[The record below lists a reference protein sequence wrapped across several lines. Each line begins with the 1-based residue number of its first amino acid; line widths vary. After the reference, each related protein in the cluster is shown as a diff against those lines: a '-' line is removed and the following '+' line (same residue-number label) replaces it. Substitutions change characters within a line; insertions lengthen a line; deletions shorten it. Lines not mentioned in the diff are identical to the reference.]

1 MRQINEIIVHC
12 AATREGRDFTVED
25 ITRWHKAR
33 GFATIG
39 YHYVI
44 YRDGSIHEGR
54 PLEQIGAH
62 CVGHNKHSIGI
73 CYIGG
78 CASDGKTPKD
88 TRTPEQKEALLALL
102 RRLKARFPNAT
113 IHGHRDFAAK
123 ACPSYDAFREYR
135 QLALAI
141 MLVFS
146 SLLFSSCRST
156 KRVVKEKA
164 EVAMQQTVS
173 QSATSFATD
182 KFQQNI
188 VLHIDSIVLTSMS
201 VPQVSEP
208 KVDGQRESQTV
219 DGAVLIGRTSDSSG
233 LKPCARETRTS
244 TPSAK
249 ASGRASLRS
258 AGNGSSLR
266 AVLKGTSLRS
276 GAGKALPRID
286 VSKIKVSGI
295 RLQSVT
301 ADSSSSTTAVSS
313 EGNLQASGRSL
324 AKAKAAK
331 KPSTLTFYWIVFLI
345 IIAIAV
351 AVAFAVAT
359 KANPFRSAV
368 RFIVRKVL
376 T

>member
-1 MRQINEIIVHC
+1 MRSINEIIVHC

-141 MLVFS
+141 LLVFS

-182 KFQQNI
+182 KFLQNI
-188 VLHIDSIVLTSMS
+188 VLQIDSIVLTSMS
-201 VPQVSEP
+201 VPQVSE
-208 KVDGQRESQTV
+208 TV

-233 LKPCARETRTS
+233 LEPCARETRTS
-244 TPSAK
+244 GSSAK
-249 ASGRASLRS
+249 ASDRASLRS

-266 AVLKGTSLRS
+266 AVLKGASLRS
-276 GAGKALPRID
+276 GAGGVPPLNRD
-286 VSKIKVSGI
+286 TKVVISGI

-324 AKAKAAK
+324 AKAKEAK
-331 KPSTLTFYWIVFLI
+331 KPSTLVFRWIVFLI

-351 AVAFAVAT
+351 AVAFAVAS

>member
-1 MRQINEIIVHC
+1 MRKINEIIVHC

-123 ACPSYDAFREYR
+123 ACPSFDALREYR

-182 KFQQNI
+182 KFLQNI
-188 VLHIDSIVLTSMS
+188 VLQIDSIVLTSMS
-201 VPQVSEP
+201 VPQVSE
-208 KVDGQRESQTV
+208 TV

-233 LKPCARETRTS
+233 LEPCARETRTS
-244 TPSAK
+244 GASAK
-249 ASGRASLRS
+249 ASG
-258 AGNGSSLR
+258 AGG
-266 AVLKGTSLRS
+266 ASLRS
-276 GAGKALPRID
+276 GAGGVPPLNRGT
-286 VSKIKVSGI
+286 KVVISGI

-324 AKAKAAK
+324 AKAKEAK
-331 KPSTLTFYWIVFLI
+331 KPSTLAFYWIVFLI

-351 AVAFAVAT
+351 AVAFAVAS

>member
-1 MRQINEIIVHC
+1 MRQINEIIIHC

-88 TRTPEQKEALLALL
+88 TRTSEQKEALLALL

-182 KFQQNI
+182 KFLQNI
-188 VLHIDSIVLTSMS
+188 VLHIDSIVLTSLS
-201 VPQVSEP
+201 VPQVSE
-208 KVDGQRESQTV
+208 TV

-233 LKPCARETRTS
+233 LEPCARETRTS
-244 TPSAK
+244 SP
-249 ASGRASLRS
+249 
-258 AGNGSSLR
+258 
-266 AVLKGTSLRS
+266 SLRS

-324 AKAKAAK
+324 AKAKEAK
-331 KPSTLTFYWIVFLI
+331 KPSTLVFRWIVFLI

>member
-146 SLLFSSCRST
+146 SLLLSSCRST

-182 KFQQNI
+182 KFLQNI
-188 VLHIDSIVLTSMS
+188 VLQIDSIVLTSMS
-201 VPQVSEP
+201 VPQVSE
-208 KVDGQRESQTV
+208 TV

-233 LKPCARETRTS
+233 LEPCARETRTS
-244 TPSAK
+244 GASAK
-249 ASGRASLRS
+249 ASGTGGA
-258 AGNGSSLR
+258 
-266 AVLKGTSLRS
+266 SLRS
-276 GAGKALPRID
+276 GAGGVPPLNRGT
-286 VSKIKVSGI
+286 KVVISGI

-324 AKAKAAK
+324 AKAKEAK

-351 AVAFAVAT
+351 AVAFAVAS

>member
-1 MRQINEIIVHC
+1 MRKINEIIIHC
-12 AATREGRDFTVED
+12 AATREGRGFTVED

-88 TRTPEQKEALLALL
+88 TRTSEQKEALLSLL

-123 ACPSYDAFREYR
+123 ACPSFDAFREYSG
-135 QLALAI
+135 LALAI

-146 SLLFSSCRST
+146 SLLLSSCRST

-182 KFQQNI
+182 KFLQNI
-188 VLHIDSIVLTSMS
+188 VLQIDSIVLTSMS
-201 VPQVSEP
+201 VPQVSE
-208 KVDGQRESQTV
+208 TV

-233 LKPCARETRTS
+233 LEPCARETRTRES
-244 TPSAK
+244 
-249 ASGRASLRS
+249 SLRS

-324 AKAKAAK
+324 AKAKEAK
-331 KPSTLTFYWIVFLI
+331 KPSTLAFYWIVFLI

>member
-1 MRQINEIIVHC
+1 MRIINEIIVHC

-113 IHGHRDFAAK
+113 INGHRDFAAK
-123 ACPSYDAFREYR
+123 ACPSFDARSEFRS
-135 QLALAI
+135 LAVTILLAFSL
-141 MLVFS
+141 ML
-146 SLLFSSCRST
+146 LSSCRST

-182 KFQQNI
+182 KFLQNI
-188 VLHIDSIVLTSMS
+188 VLQIDSIVLTSMS
-201 VPQVSEP
+201 VPQVSE
-208 KVDGQRESQTV
+208 TV
-219 DGAVLIGRTSDSSG
+219 NGAMLIGRISDSSG
-233 LKPCARETRTS
+233 LEPCARETRTS
-244 TPSAK
+244 SP
-249 ASGRASLRS
+249 
-258 AGNGSSLR
+258 
-266 AVLKGTSLRS
+266 SLRS

-324 AKAKAAK
+324 AKAKEAK
-331 KPSTLTFYWIVFLI
+331 KPSTLAFYWIVFLI

-351 AVAFAVAT
+351 AVAFAVAS

>member
-1 MRQINEIIVHC
+1 MRSINEIIVHC

-88 TRTPEQKEALLALL
+88 TRTSEQKEALLALL

-123 ACPSYDAFREYR
+123 ACPSFDAFREYR

-146 SLLFSSCRST
+146 SLLLSSCRST

-182 KFQQNI
+182 KFLQNI
-188 VLHIDSIVLTSMS
+188 VLQIDSIVLTSMS
-201 VPQVSEP
+201 VPQVSE
-208 KVDGQRESQTV
+208 TV

-233 LKPCARETRTS
+233 LEPCARETRTRES
-244 TPSAK
+244 
-249 ASGRASLRS
+249 SLRS

-266 AVLKGTSLRS
+266 AVLKGASLRS

-313 EGNLQASGRSL
+313 ESNLQASGRSL
-324 AKAKAAK
+324 AKAKEAK
-331 KPSTLTFYWIVFLI
+331 KPSTLVFRWIVFLI

-351 AVAFAVAT
+351 AVAFAVAS

>member
-1 MRQINEIIVHC
+1 MRKINEIIVHC

-123 ACPSYDAFREYR
+123 ACPSFDAFREYR

-182 KFQQNI
+182 KFLQNI
-188 VLHIDSIVLTSMS
+188 VLQIDSIVLTSMS
-201 VPQVSEP
+201 VPQVSE
-208 KVDGQRESQTV
+208 TV
-219 DGAVLIGRTSDSSG
+219 DGAMLIGRTSDSSG
-233 LKPCARETRTS
+233 LKPCARETRTRES
-244 TPSAK
+244 
-249 ASGRASLRS
+249 SLRS

-266 AVLKGTSLRS
+266 AVLKGASLRS
-276 GAGKALPRID
+276 DAGKSIPRID
-286 VSKIKVSGI
+286 VTKIKVSGI

-324 AKAKAAK
+324 AKAKEAK
-331 KPSTLTFYWIVFLI
+331 KPSTLAFYWIVFLI

-351 AVAFAVAT
+351 AVAFAVAS

>member
-1 MRQINEIIVHC
+1 MRKINEIIVHC

-62 CVGHNKHSIGI
+62 CVGHNKHSIGV

-88 TRTPEQKEALLALL
+88 TRTSEQKEALLSLL

-135 QLALAI
+135 QLAIAI

-182 KFQQNI
+182 KFLQNI
-188 VLHIDSIVLTSMS
+188 VLQIDSIVLTSMS
-201 VPQVSEP
+201 VPQVSEN
-208 KVDGQRESQTV
+208 V

-233 LKPCARETRTS
+233 LKPCARETRTRES
-244 TPSAK
+244 
-249 ASGRASLRS
+249 SLRS

-266 AVLKGTSLRS
+266 AVLKGASLRS

-324 AKAKAAK
+324 AKAKEAK
-331 KPSTLTFYWIVFLI
+331 KPSTLAFYWIVFLI

-351 AVAFAVAT
+351 AVAFAIAS

-368 RFIVRKVL
+368 RFILRL
-376 T
+376 RD

>member
-1 MRQINEIIVHC
+1 MRGINEIIVHC

-182 KFQQNI
+182 KFLQNI
-188 VLHIDSIVLTSMS
+188 VLQIDSIVLTSMS
-201 VPQVSEP
+201 VPQVFE
-208 KVDGQRESQTV
+208 TV
-219 DGAVLIGRTSDSSG
+219 DSTGLIGRISDSSG
-233 LKPCARETRTS
+233 FEPCARETRTS
-244 TPSAK
+244 SP
-249 ASGRASLRS
+249 
-258 AGNGSSLR
+258 
-266 AVLKGTSLRS
+266 SLRS
-276 GAGKALPRID
+276 GTGKALPRID

-324 AKAKAAK
+324 AKAKEAK
-331 KPSTLTFYWIVFLI
+331 KPSTLVFRWIVFLI

-351 AVAFAVAT
+351 AVAFAVAS

>member
-1 MRQINEIIVHC
+1 MRSINEIIVHC

-88 TRTPEQKEALLALL
+88 TRTSEQKEALLSLL
-102 RRLKARFPNAT
+102 RRLKARFPNAS

-182 KFQQNI
+182 KFLQNI

-201 VPQVSEP
+201 VPQVSE
-208 KVDGQRESQTV
+208 TV
-219 DGAVLIGRTSDSSG
+219 DGAMLIGRTSDSSG
-233 LKPCARETRTS
+233 LEPYARETRTS
-244 TPSAK
+244 SP
-249 ASGRASLRS
+249 
-258 AGNGSSLR
+258 
-266 AVLKGTSLRS
+266 SLRS
-276 GAGKALPRID
+276 GTGKSLPRNNI
-286 VSKIKVSGI
+286 SKIKVSGI

-324 AKAKAAK
+324 AKAKEAK

-351 AVAFAVAT
+351 AVAFAVAS

>member
-1 MRQINEIIVHC
+1 MRKINEIIVHC

-123 ACPSYDAFREYR
+123 ACPSFDAFREYR

-146 SLLFSSCRST
+146 SLLLSSCRST

-182 KFQQNI
+182 KFLQNI
-188 VLHIDSIVLTSMS
+188 VLQIDSIVLTSMS
-201 VPQVSEP
+201 VPQVSE
-208 KVDGQRESQTV
+208 TV
-219 DGAVLIGRTSDSSG
+219 DGAMLIGRASDSSG

-244 TPSAK
+244 SP
-249 ASGRASLRS
+249 
-258 AGNGSSLR
+258 
-266 AVLKGTSLRS
+266 SLRS
-276 GAGKALPRID
+276 GAGKSIPRNNI
-286 VSKIKVSGI
+286 SKIKVSGI

-324 AKAKAAK
+324 AKAKEAK
-331 KPSTLTFYWIVFLI
+331 KPSTLVFRWIVFLI

-351 AVAFAVAT
+351 AVAFAVAS

>member
-1 MRQINEIIVHC
+1 MRKINEIIVHC

-88 TRTPEQKEALLALL
+88 TRTPEQKEALLSLL

-123 ACPSYDAFREYR
+123 ACPSFDARSEFRS
-135 QLALAI
+135 LAVTILLAFSL
-141 MLVFS
+141 ML
-146 SLLFSSCRST
+146 LSSCRST

-182 KFQQNI
+182 KFLQNI
-188 VLHIDSIVLTSMS
+188 VLQIDSIVLTSMS
-201 VPQVSEP
+201 VPQVSE
-208 KVDGQRESQTV
+208 TV
-219 DGAVLIGRTSDSSG
+219 DGAMLIGRTSDSSG
-233 LKPCARETRTS
+233 LEPCARETRTRES
-244 TPSAK
+244 
-249 ASGRASLRS
+249 SLRS

-266 AVLKGTSLRS
+266 AVLKGASLRS
-276 GAGKALPRID
+276 GAGGVPPLNRD
-286 VSKIKVSGI
+286 TKVVISGI

-324 AKAKAAK
+324 AKAKEAK
-331 KPSTLTFYWIVFLI
+331 KPSKLVFRWIVFLI

>member
-1 MRQINEIIVHC
+1 MRKINEIIVHC

-146 SLLFSSCRST
+146 SLLLSSCRST

-182 KFQQNI
+182 KFLQNI
-188 VLHIDSIVLTSMS
+188 VLQIDSIVLTSMS
-201 VPQVSEP
+201 VPQVS
-208 KVDGQRESQTV
+208 KTV

-233 LKPCARETRTS
+233 LEPCARETRTGGS
-244 TPSAK
+244 SAK
-249 ASGRASLRS
+249 ASG
-258 AGNGSSLR
+258 AGG
-266 AVLKGTSLRS
+266 ASLRS

-324 AKAKAAK
+324 AKAKEAK

>member
-1 MRQINEIIVHC
+1 MRSINEIIVHC

-102 RRLKARFPNAT
+102 RLLKARFPNAT
-113 IHGHRDFAAK
+113 IHGHREFAAK
-123 ACPSYDAFREYR
+123 ACPSFDAFREYK

-146 SLLFSSCRST
+146 SLFFSSCRST
-156 KRVVKEKA
+156 KRVVEEKA
-164 EVAMQQTVS
+164 DCEVI
-173 QSATSFATD
+173 QSLAQSVTSSATD
-182 KFQQNI
+182 KFLQNI
-188 VLHIDSIVLTSMS
+188 VLQIDSIVITSMPL
-201 VPQVSEP
+201 PQVSET
-208 KVDGQRESQTV
+208 DDSTGH
-219 DGAVLIGRTSDSSG
+219 IGRTSDSSG
-233 LKPCARETRTS
+233 YKPCVDRNHTRKS
-244 TPSAK
+244 
-249 ASGRASLRS
+249 
-258 AGNGSSLR
+258 
-266 AVLKGTSLRS
+266 
-276 GAGKALPRID
+276 LPRNNATK
-286 VSKIKVSGI
+286 VKVSGI

-313 EGNLQASGRSL
+313 EENLQASGRSL
-324 AKAKAAK
+324 AKAKEAK
-331 KPSTLTFYWIVFLI
+331 KPSPLAFRWIYLII
-345 IIAIAV
+345 IIAIAI
-351 AVAFAVAT
+351 AVAYAVA
-359 KANPFRSAV
+359 KKSNPFRTAV
-368 RFIVRKVL
+368 RFIIRKVL

>member
-1 MRQINEIIVHC
+1 MRNINEIIVHC

-146 SLLFSSCRST
+146 SLLLSSCRST

-182 KFQQNI
+182 KFLQNI
-188 VLHIDSIVLTSMS
+188 VLQIDSIVLTSMS
-201 VPQVSEP
+201 MPQVSE
-208 KVDGQRESQTV
+208 SV

-233 LKPCARETRTS
+233 LEPCARETRTS
-244 TPSAK
+244 GASAK
-249 ASGRASLRS
+249 ASG
-258 AGNGSSLR
+258 AGG
-266 AVLKGTSLRS
+266 ASLRS
-276 GAGKALPRID
+276 GAGGVPPLNRD
-286 VSKIKVSGI
+286 TKVVISGI

-324 AKAKAAK
+324 AKAKEAK
-331 KPSTLTFYWIVFLI
+331 KPSTLAFYWIVFLI

-351 AVAFAVAT
+351 AVAFAVAS

>member
-1 MRQINEIIVHC
+1 MRKINEIIVHC

-182 KFQQNI
+182 KFLQNI
-188 VLHIDSIVLTSMS
+188 VLQIDSIVFTSMS
-201 VPQVSEP
+201 VPQVSE
-208 KVDGQRESQTV
+208 TV

-233 LKPCARETRTS
+233 LEPCARETRTRES
-244 TPSAK
+244 
-249 ASGRASLRS
+249 SLRS

-266 AVLKGTSLRS
+266 AVLKGASLRS
-276 GAGKALPRID
+276 GAGKALPRNNI
-286 VSKIKVSGI
+286 SKIKVSGI
-295 RLQSVT
+295 RLLSVT

-324 AKAKAAK
+324 AKAKEAK
-331 KPSTLTFYWIVFLI
+331 KPSTLTFYWIVLLI

-351 AVAFAVAT
+351 AVAFAVAS

>member
-1 MRQINEIIVHC
+1 MRKINEIIVHC

-39 YHYVI
+39 YHYVM

-102 RRLKARFPNAT
+102 RHLKARFPNAT
-113 IHGHRDFAAK
+113 IHGHREFAAK

-146 SLLFSSCRST
+146 SLLLSSCRST

-182 KFQQNI
+182 KFLQNI
-188 VLHIDSIVLTSMS
+188 VLQIDSIVLTSMS
-201 VPQVSEP
+201 VPQVSE
-208 KVDGQRESQTV
+208 TV

-233 LKPCARETRTS
+233 LEPCARETRTS
-244 TPSAK
+244 GASAK
-249 ASGRASLRS
+249 ASG
-258 AGNGSSLR
+258 AGG
-266 AVLKGTSLRS
+266 ASLRS
-276 GAGKALPRID
+276 GAGGVPPLNRGT
-286 VSKIKVSGI
+286 KVVISGI

-324 AKAKAAK
+324 AKAKEAK
-331 KPSTLTFYWIVFLI
+331 KPSTLAFRWIVFLI

-351 AVAFAVAT
+351 AVAFAVAS

>member
-123 ACPSYDAFREYR
+123 ACPSFDAFREYR
-135 QLALAI
+135 QLAIAI

-182 KFQQNI
+182 KFLQNI
-188 VLHIDSIVLTSMS
+188 VLQIDSIVLTSMS
-201 VPQVSEP
+201 VPQVSE
-208 KVDGQRESQTV
+208 TV
-219 DGAVLIGRTSDSSG
+219 DSAVLIGRTSDSSG

-244 TPSAK
+244 SP
-249 ASGRASLRS
+249 
-258 AGNGSSLR
+258 
-266 AVLKGTSLRS
+266 SLRS
-276 GAGKALPRID
+276 GAGKSIPRID

-313 EGNLQASGRSL
+313 EGNLQASGRSI
-324 AKAKAAK
+324 AKAKEAK
-331 KPSTLTFYWIVFLI
+331 KPSTLAFYWIVFLI

-351 AVAFAVAT
+351 AVAIAVAS

>member
-1 MRQINEIIVHC
+1 MRNINEIIVHC

-54 PLEQIGAH
+54 HLEQIGAH

-88 TRTPEQKEALLALL
+88 TRTPEQKEALLSLL

-123 ACPSYDAFREYR
+123 ACPSFDARSEFRS
-135 QLALAI
+135 LAVTILLAFSL
-141 MLVFS
+141 ML
-146 SLLFSSCRST
+146 LSSCRST

-182 KFQQNI
+182 KFLQNI
-188 VLHIDSIVLTSMS
+188 VLQIDSIVLTSMS
-201 VPQVSEP
+201 VPQVSE
-208 KVDGQRESQTV
+208 TV

-233 LKPCARETRTS
+233 LEPCARETRTS
-244 TPSAK
+244 DPSAK
-249 ASGRASLRS
+249 ASVGASLRS

-276 GAGKALPRID
+276 GAGGVPPLNRD
-286 VSKIKVSGI
+286 TKVVISGI
-295 RLQSVT
+295 RLLSVT

-324 AKAKAAK
+324 AKAKEAK
-331 KPSTLTFYWIVFLI
+331 KPSTLAFRWIVFLI

-351 AVAFAVAT
+351 AVAFAVAS

>member
-1 MRQINEIIVHC
+1 MRQINEIIIHC

-25 ITRWHKAR
+25 ITRWHKAG

-88 TRTPEQKEALLALL
+88 TRTSEQKEALLALL

-113 IHGHRDFAAK
+113 IHGHREFAAK
-123 ACPSYDAFREYR
+123 ACPSFDAFREYR

-182 KFQQNI
+182 KFLQNI
-188 VLHIDSIVLTSMS
+188 VLQIDSIVLTSMS
-201 VPQVSEP
+201 VPQVSE
-208 KVDGQRESQTV
+208 TV
-219 DGAVLIGRTSDSSG
+219 DGAMLIGRTSDSSG
-233 LKPCARETRTS
+233 LEPCARETRTS
-244 TPSAK
+244 GASAK
-249 ASGRASLRS
+249 ASG
-258 AGNGSSLR
+258 AGG
-266 AVLKGTSLRS
+266 ASLRS
-276 GAGKALPRID
+276 GAGGVPPLNRGT
-286 VSKIKVSGI
+286 KVVISGI

-324 AKAKAAK
+324 AKAKEAK
-331 KPSTLTFYWIVFLI
+331 KPSTLAFYWIVFLI

-351 AVAFAVAT
+351 AVAFAVAS

>member
-1 MRQINEIIVHC
+1 MRKINEIIVHC

-146 SLLFSSCRST
+146 SLLLSSCRST

-182 KFQQNI
+182 KFLQNI
-188 VLHIDSIVLTSMS
+188 VLQIDSIVLTSMS
-201 VPQVSEP
+201 VPQVSE
-208 KVDGQRESQTV
+208 TV
-219 DGAVLIGRTSDSSG
+219 DGAMLIGRASDSSG

-244 TPSAK
+244 SP
-249 ASGRASLRS
+249 
-258 AGNGSSLR
+258 
-266 AVLKGTSLRS
+266 SLRS
-276 GAGKALPRID
+276 GAGKSIPRNNI
-286 VSKIKVSGI
+286 SKIKVSGI

-324 AKAKAAK
+324 AKAKEAK
-331 KPSTLTFYWIVFLI
+331 KPSTLAFRWIVFLI

-351 AVAFAVAT
+351 AVAFAVAS

>member
-1 MRQINEIIVHC
+1 MRKINEIIIHC

-88 TRTPEQKEALLALL
+88 TRTSEQKEALLSLL

-146 SLLFSSCRST
+146 SLLLSSCRST

-182 KFQQNI
+182 KFLQNI

-201 VPQVSEP
+201 VPQVSE
-208 KVDGQRESQTV
+208 TV
-219 DGAVLIGRTSDSSG
+219 DGAVLIGRASDSSG
-233 LKPCARETRTS
+233 LKPCARETRTRES
-244 TPSAK
+244 
-249 ASGRASLRS
+249 SLRS

-266 AVLKGTSLRS
+266 AVLKGASLRS
-276 GAGKALPRID
+276 GAGKALPRNNI
-286 VSKIKVSGI
+286 SKIKVSGI

-324 AKAKAAK
+324 AKAKEAK
-331 KPSTLTFYWIVFLI
+331 KPSTLAFYWIVFLI

-351 AVAFAVAT
+351 AVAFAVAS

>member
-123 ACPSYDAFREYR
+123 ACPSFDAFREYR

-182 KFQQNI
+182 KFLQNI
-188 VLHIDSIVLTSMS
+188 VLQIDSIVLTSMS
-201 VPQVSEP
+201 VPQVSE
-208 KVDGQRESQTV
+208 TV
-219 DGAVLIGRTSDSSG
+219 DGTVLIGRTSDSSG
-233 LKPCARETRTS
+233 LEPCARETRTS
-244 TPSAK
+244 GP
-249 ASGRASLRS
+249 
-258 AGNGSSLR
+258 
-266 AVLKGTSLRS
+266 SLRS
-276 GAGKALPRID
+276 GAGKALPRNNI
-286 VSKIKVSGI
+286 SKIKVCGI

-324 AKAKAAK
+324 AKAKEAK
-331 KPSTLTFYWIVFLI
+331 KPSTLAFYWIVFLI

-351 AVAFAVAT
+351 AVAFAVAS

>member
-1 MRQINEIIVHC
+1 MRKINEIIVHC

-88 TRTPEQKEALLALL
+88 TRTPGQKEALLSLL

-123 ACPSYDAFREYR
+123 ACPSFDAFREYR

-141 MLVFS
+141 LLVFS
-146 SLLFSSCRST
+146 SLLLSSCRST

-182 KFQQNI
+182 KFLQNI
-188 VLHIDSIVLTSMS
+188 VLQIDSIVLTSMS
-201 VPQVSEP
+201 VPQVSE
-208 KVDGQRESQTV
+208 TV

-233 LKPCARETRTS
+233 LEPCARETRTS
-244 TPSAK
+244 SP
-249 ASGRASLRS
+249 
-258 AGNGSSLR
+258 
-266 AVLKGTSLRS
+266 SLRS
-276 GAGKALPRID
+276 GTGKSLPRID

-324 AKAKAAK
+324 AKAKEAK
-331 KPSTLTFYWIVFLI
+331 KPSTLAFYWIVFLI

-351 AVAFAVAT
+351 AVAFAVAS

>member
-1 MRQINEIIVHC
+1 MRKINEIIVHC

-123 ACPSYDAFREYR
+123 ACPSFDAFREYR

-141 MLVFS
+141 LLVFS

-182 KFQQNI
+182 KFLQNI
-188 VLHIDSIVLTSMS
+188 VLQIDSIVLTSMS
-201 VPQVSEP
+201 VPQVSE
-208 KVDGQRESQTV
+208 TV
-219 DGAVLIGRTSDSSG
+219 DGAMLIGRASDSSG

-244 TPSAK
+244 SP
-249 ASGRASLRS
+249 
-258 AGNGSSLR
+258 
-266 AVLKGTSLRS
+266 SLRS
-276 GAGKALPRID
+276 GAGKSIPRNNI
-286 VSKIKVSGI
+286 SKIKVSGI

-324 AKAKAAK
+324 AKAKEAK
-331 KPSTLTFYWIVFLI
+331 KPSTLAFYWIVFLI

-351 AVAFAVAT
+351 AVAFAVAS

>member
-1 MRQINEIIVHC
+1 MRKINEIIVHC

-123 ACPSYDAFREYR
+123 ACPSFDAFREYR

-146 SLLFSSCRST
+146 SLLLSSCRST

-182 KFQQNI
+182 KFLQNI
-188 VLHIDSIVLTSMS
+188 VLQIDSIVLTSMS
-201 VPQVSEP
+201 VPQVSE
-208 KVDGQRESQTV
+208 TV
-219 DGAVLIGRTSDSSG
+219 DGAMLIGRASDSSG

-244 TPSAK
+244 SP
-249 ASGRASLRS
+249 
-258 AGNGSSLR
+258 
-266 AVLKGTSLRS
+266 SLRS
-276 GAGKALPRID
+276 GAGKSIPRNNI
-286 VSKIKVSGI
+286 SKIKVSGI

-324 AKAKAAK
+324 AKAKEAK
-331 KPSTLTFYWIVFLI
+331 KPSTLAFRWIVFLI

-351 AVAFAVAT
+351 AVAFAVAS

>member
-1 MRQINEIIVHC
+1 MRQINEIIIHC

-62 CVGHNKHSIGI
+62 CAGHNKHSIGI

-88 TRTPEQKEALLALL
+88 TRTPEQKEALLSLL

-141 MLVFS
+141 LLVFS

-182 KFQQNI
+182 KFLQNI

-201 VPQVSEP
+201 VPQVSE
-208 KVDGQRESQTV
+208 TV
-219 DGAVLIGRTSDSSG
+219 DGAMLIGRTSDSSG
-233 LKPCARETRTS
+233 LKPCARETRTRES
-244 TPSAK
+244 
-249 ASGRASLRS
+249 SLRS

-266 AVLKGTSLRS
+266 AVLKGASLRS

-324 AKAKAAK
+324 AKAKEAK
-331 KPSTLTFYWIVFLI
+331 KPSTLSFYWIVFLI

-351 AVAFAVAT
+351 AVAFAVAS

>member
-39 YHYVI
+39 YHFVI

-88 TRTPEQKEALLALL
+88 TRTPGQKEALLSLL

-123 ACPSYDAFREYR
+123 ACPSFDAFREYR

-141 MLVFS
+141 LLVFS
-146 SLLFSSCRST
+146 SLLLSSCRST

-182 KFQQNI
+182 KFLQNI
-188 VLHIDSIVLTSMS
+188 VLQIDSIVLTSMS
-201 VPQVSEP
+201 VPQVSE
-208 KVDGQRESQTV
+208 TV

-233 LKPCARETRTS
+233 LEPCARETRTS
-244 TPSAK
+244 SP
-249 ASGRASLRS
+249 
-258 AGNGSSLR
+258 
-266 AVLKGTSLRS
+266 SLRS
-276 GAGKALPRID
+276 GTGKSLPRID

-324 AKAKAAK
+324 AKAKEAK
-331 KPSTLTFYWIVFLI
+331 KPSTLAFYWIVFLI

-351 AVAFAVAT
+351 AVAFAVAS

>member
-1 MRQINEIIVHC
+1 MRKINEIIVHC

-102 RRLKARFPNAT
+102 RHLKARFPNAT
-113 IHGHRDFAAK
+113 IHGHREFAAK

-146 SLLFSSCRST
+146 SLLLSSCRST

-182 KFQQNI
+182 KFLQNI
-188 VLHIDSIVLTSMS
+188 VLQIDSIVLTSMS
-201 VPQVSEP
+201 VPQVSE
-208 KVDGQRESQTV
+208 TV

-233 LKPCARETRTS
+233 LEPCARETRTS
-244 TPSAK
+244 GASAK
-249 ASGRASLRS
+249 ASG
-258 AGNGSSLR
+258 AGG
-266 AVLKGTSLRS
+266 ASLRS
-276 GAGKALPRID
+276 GAGGVPPLNRGT
-286 VSKIKVSGI
+286 KVVISGI

-324 AKAKAAK
+324 AKAKEAK
-331 KPSTLTFYWIVFLI
+331 KPSTPVFRWIVFLI

-351 AVAFAVAT
+351 AVAFAVAS

>member
-113 IHGHRDFAAK
+113 IYGHRDFAAK
-123 ACPSYDAFREYR
+123 ACPSFDAFREYR

-141 MLVFS
+141 LLVFS
-146 SLLFSSCRST
+146 SLLLSSCRST

-182 KFQQNI
+182 KFLQNI
-188 VLHIDSIVLTSMS
+188 VLQIDSIVLTSMS
-201 VPQVSEP
+201 VPQVSE
-208 KVDGQRESQTV
+208 TV

-233 LKPCARETRTS
+233 LEPCARETRTS
-244 TPSAK
+244 
-249 ASGRASLRS
+249 SL
-258 AGNGSSLR
+258 
-266 AVLKGTSLRS
+266 SLRS
-276 GAGKALPRID
+276 GAGKSIPRNN

-324 AKAKAAK
+324 AKAKEAK
-331 KPSTLTFYWIVFLI
+331 KPSTLVFRWIVFLI

-351 AVAFAVAT
+351 AVAFAVAS

>member
-1 MRQINEIIVHC
+1 MRKINEIIVHC

-102 RRLKARFPNAT
+102 RRLKAQFPNAT

-123 ACPSYDAFREYR
+123 ACPSFDAFREYR

-141 MLVFS
+141 LLVFS

-182 KFQQNI
+182 KFLQNI
-188 VLHIDSIVLTSMS
+188 VLQIDSIVLTSMS
-201 VPQVSEP
+201 VPQVSE
-208 KVDGQRESQTV
+208 TV
-219 DGAVLIGRTSDSSG
+219 DGAMLIGRTSDSSG
-233 LKPCARETRTS
+233 LEPCARETRTRES
-244 TPSAK
+244 
-249 ASGRASLRS
+249 SLRS

-266 AVLKGTSLRS
+266 AVLKGASLRS
-276 GAGKALPRID
+276 GAGGVPPLNRD
-286 VSKIKVSGI
+286 TKVVISGI

-324 AKAKAAK
+324 AKAKEAK
-331 KPSTLTFYWIVFLI
+331 KPSTLAFYWIVYLI

>member
-1 MRQINEIIVHC
+1 MRSINEIIVHC

-141 MLVFS
+141 LLVFS

-182 KFQQNI
+182 KFLQNI
-188 VLHIDSIVLTSMS
+188 VLQIDSIVLTSMS
-201 VPQVSEP
+201 VPQVSE
-208 KVDGQRESQTV
+208 TV

-233 LKPCARETRTS
+233 LEPCARETRTS
-244 TPSAK
+244 SP
-249 ASGRASLRS
+249 
-258 AGNGSSLR
+258 
-266 AVLKGTSLRS
+266 SLRS
-276 GAGKALPRID
+276 GTGKSLPRNN

-324 AKAKAAK
+324 AKAKEAK

-351 AVAFAVAT
+351 AVAFAVAS

>member
-54 PLEQIGAH
+54 PLGQVGAH

-135 QLALAI
+135 QLAIAI

-182 KFQQNI
+182 KFLQNI
-188 VLHIDSIVLTSMS
+188 VLQIDSIVLTSMS
-201 VPQVSEP
+201 VPQVSE
-208 KVDGQRESQTV
+208 TV
-219 DGAVLIGRTSDSSG
+219 DGTVLIGRTSDSSG
-233 LKPCARETRTS
+233 LEPCARETRTS
-244 TPSAK
+244 GP
-249 ASGRASLRS
+249 
-258 AGNGSSLR
+258 
-266 AVLKGTSLRS
+266 SLRS
-276 GAGKALPRID
+276 GAGKALPRNNI
-286 VSKIKVSGI
+286 SKIKVCGI

-324 AKAKAAK
+324 AKAKEAK
-331 KPSTLTFYWIVFLI
+331 KPSTLSFYWIVFLI

-351 AVAFAVAT
+351 AVAFAVAS

-368 RFIVRKVL
+368 RFIVRKL
-376 T
+376 LA

>member
-123 ACPSYDAFREYR
+123 ACPSFDAFREYR

-182 KFQQNI
+182 KFLQNI
-188 VLHIDSIVLTSMS
+188 VLQIDSIVLTSMS
-201 VPQVSEP
+201 VPQVSE
-208 KVDGQRESQTV
+208 TV

-233 LKPCARETRTS
+233 LEPCARETRTRES
-244 TPSAK
+244 T
-249 ASGRASLRS
+249 LRS

-276 GAGKALPRID
+276 GAGGVPPLNRD
-286 VSKIKVSGI
+286 TKVVISGI

-324 AKAKAAK
+324 AKAKEAK
-331 KPSTLTFYWIVFLI
+331 KPSTLVFRWIVFLI

-351 AVAFAVAT
+351 AVAFAVAS

>member
-1 MRQINEIIVHC
+1 MRKINEIIIHC

-62 CVGHNKHSIGI
+62 CPGHNKHSIGI

-123 ACPSYDAFREYR
+123 ACPSFDAFREYR

-141 MLVFS
+141 LLVFS
-146 SLLFSSCRST
+146 SLLFSSCCST

-182 KFQQNI
+182 KFLQNI
-188 VLHIDSIVLTSMS
+188 VLQIDSIVLTSMS
-201 VPQVSEP
+201 VPQVSE
-208 KVDGQRESQTV
+208 TV

-233 LKPCARETRTS
+233 LEPCARETRTS
-244 TPSAK
+244 
-249 ASGRASLRS
+249 
-258 AGNGSSLR
+258 GSSLR
-266 AVLKGTSLRS
+266 SGAGGASLRS
-276 GAGKALPRID
+276 GAGKALPRIG

-324 AKAKAAK
+324 AKAKEAK
-331 KPSTLTFYWIVFLI
+331 KPSTLAFYWIVFLI

-351 AVAFAVAT
+351 AVAFAVAS

>member
-1 MRQINEIIVHC
+1 MRQINEIIIHC

-102 RRLKARFPNAT
+102 RHLKARFPNAT

-141 MLVFS
+141 LLVFS

-182 KFQQNI
+182 KFLQNI
-188 VLHIDSIVLTSMS
+188 VLQIDSIVLTSMS
-201 VPQVSEP
+201 VPQVSE
-208 KVDGQRESQTV
+208 TV

-233 LKPCARETRTS
+233 LEPCARETRTS
-244 TPSAK
+244 SP
-249 ASGRASLRS
+249 
-258 AGNGSSLR
+258 
-266 AVLKGTSLRS
+266 SLRS
-276 GAGKALPRID
+276 GAGKSIPRNNI
-286 VSKIKVSGI
+286 SKIKVSGI

-324 AKAKAAK
+324 AKAKEAK
-331 KPSTLTFYWIVFLI
+331 KPSTLAFRWIVFLI

-351 AVAFAVAT
+351 AVAFAVAS